1 MMESSNPVLNEKTI
15 RNFRDQVNDESGA
28 MTVTGTINKTGILV
42 LITMLTSAY
51 SWTNAEAGGGLG
63 FVGIGIVVTLILSL
77 VIVFKKEWSPFL
89 APAYAAC
96 EGLIVGAISFYF
108 NVRYPG
114 IVFNAMVLTFGTLFG
129 MVVLY
134 HTGVLRATEQF
145 KKIMFLA
152 MIGIMCTYLVNLL
165 MSVFASPMPFM
176 HEGSPFGIIF
186 SLVVVGVAALN
197 FILDFDMIE
206 RSAQAR
212 MPKYMEW
219 YGGFAVLVTVIW
231 LYFEILRL
239 LSKLN
244 SRK

>member
-1 MMESSNPVLNEKTI
+1 M
-15 RNFRDQVNDESGA
+15 
-28 MTVTGTINKTGILV
+28 
-42 LITMLTSAY
+42 
-51 SWTNAEAGGGLG
+51 GLG
-63 FVGIGIVVTLILSL
+63 LIVTLILSF

-96 EGLIVGAISFYF
+96 EGLMIGAISFFF

-114 IVFNAMVLTFGTLFG
+114 IVFNAMILSFGTLMG
-129 MVVLY
+129 MVFLY

-145 KKIMFLA
+145 KKVMFMA
-152 MIGIMCTYLVNLL
+152 MIGVMCTYVLNLL
-165 MSVFASPMPFM
+165 MSFFGKSLPFL
-176 HEGSPFGIIF
+176 HEGSTFGILF
-186 SLVVVGVAALN
+186 SLVVVVVAALN
-197 FILDFDMIE
+197 FVLDFDMIE
-206 RSAQAR
+206 RAAESR

-219 YGGFAVLVTVIW
+219 FGGFAVLVTLVW